1 MSKADPFFSHFL
13 LPLRKPWG
21 HSSVFS
27 KSHLTGLPAAGG
39 ADGRDAV
46 AAWPG
51 GLCLPR
57 TAIRLAL
64 IGSIPV
70 ASGMS
75 HGHVASELS
84 TFSPR
89 FCLSHPAFLSVSLSC
104 RILVPLSLF
113 ISLFSLSLF
122 FVYCL
127 PSSLL
132 LDRSLPQDIQH
143 LGNYGSPYSACCL
156 SSATCTTQ
164 WTKQAHSRG
173 IPWPH
178 SPLLKPLASSSLVVK
193 LRRPKSSRLPPEV
206 EVLAQRSE
214 LQEQDTRVAGP
225 CAWQNGKT

>member
-1 MSKADPFFSHFL
+1 M
-13 LPLRKPWG
+13 
-21 HSSVFS
+21 
-27 KSHLTGLPAAGG
+27 
-39 ADGRDAV
+39 

-57 TAIRLAL
+57 TAIHLAL
-64 IGSIPV
+64 IGSIPA

-113 ISLFSLSLF
+113 ISLFSLF
-122 FVYCL
+122 FFCL
-127 PSSLL
+127 PRGLL
-132 LDRSLPQDIQH
+132 LDLSLPQEYPQDLQC
-143 LGNYGSPYSACCL
+143 LGNYGGPYSACCL
-156 SSATCTTQ
+156 FSATCMTQ
-164 WTKQAHSRG
+164 WTKQVHGRG

-178 SPLLKPLASSSLVVK
+178 SLLLKPLASSSLVVK
-193 LRRPKSSRLPPEV
+193 FRRPKSSRLPPKV

-214 LQEQDTRVAGP
+214 LREQDARVAGP